1 MKSGITNASC
11 RRKISYQ
18 SNQSKIRGRQ
28 KKRDKKA
35 KEKNEKKSAA
45 QQRAVV
51 TGQYDTWFEYK
62 QRGVKKAE
70 AEAT

>member
-11 RRKISYQ
+11 RRKIS
-18 SNQSKIRGRQ
+18 NQSKIRVRGRQ

>member
-18 SNQSKIRGRQ
+18 SEQDQRKTEE
-28 KKRDKKA
+28 KA

>member
-11 RRKISYQ
+11 RRKIYPT
-18 SNQSKIRGRQ
+18 RGRQ
-28 KKRDKKA
+28 K

>member
-18 SNQSKIRGRQ
+18 SNQ